1 MCNAFVEFLLDS
13 GRLTAAGASILESRM
28 KNTLVPL
35 GMIAIS
41 HEMLTGHAVEEIL
54 LRQEETTERFGEAAV
69 RLSYL
74 TPTQVEQLLNIQRF
88 RRNVTVVEV
97 LILTGLLSVE
107 EATEAFAEFLRRE
120 PHGHSLFDD
129 SMALER

>member
-1 MCNAFVEFLLDS
+1 MHNAFVEYLVDS
-13 GRLTAAGASILESRM
+13 GRLTTAGATVLEHRL
-28 KNTLVPL
+28 KNSLVPL

-41 HEMLTGHAVEEIL
+41 HETLTGQAVEEIL
-54 LRQEETTERFGEAAV
+54 LRQEGTKERFGEAAV

-74 TPTQVEQLLNIQRF
+74 TRTQVQLLLDIQRF

-97 LILTGLLSVE
+97 LILTGLLSVV

-129 SMALER
+129 SLTLER